1 MIATA
6 THANDASALF
16 AATTRRKLAPPGE
29 YSGRLAASSPFS
41 AKGAAGVDA
50 IIRVADPAYAP
61 RLLTL
66 RFTLAGLPGLAS
78 TITRSKTML
87 EAWQRE
93 LGLKGHPSPRDDL
106 SGLFRDLWH
115 AGVDKE
121 LIFTVGVEAGEN
133 VRTGIRLGDWL

>member
-1 MIATA
+1 MIAAA
-6 THANDASALF
+6 TYANDASALF
-16 AATTRRKLAPPGE
+16 AATTRRKLAPSAE

-66 RFTLAGLPGLAS
+66 RFTLAGPPGLAS

-87 EAWQRE
+87 EAWQQE
-93 LGLKGHPSPRDDL
+93 IGVECCQQYDDPSRI
-106 SGLFRDLWH
+106 FRDLWW
-115 AGVDKE
+115 AGVGKE
-121 LIFTVGVEAGEN
+121 LIFEVGVEAGEN
-133 VRTGIRLGDWL
+133 VLVGIRLGDWL